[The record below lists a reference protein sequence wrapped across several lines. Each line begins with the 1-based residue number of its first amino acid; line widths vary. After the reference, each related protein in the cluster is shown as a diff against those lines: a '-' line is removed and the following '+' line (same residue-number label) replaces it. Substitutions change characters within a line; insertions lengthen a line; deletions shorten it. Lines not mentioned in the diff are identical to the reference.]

1 MNHPWSLSFR
11 YLMGAL
17 VFLGL
22 LGFLYYARDAL
33 EPLVIAAFT
42 AYLINPAVTLLMQS
56 TKLTR
61 RTAVNLVY
69 FTSLTLLIATPA
81 TLTPIFFEELK
92 DVGQGLMAGLDQIT
106 GMVAEPLDFAGTK
119 IDLAQLAAGLMN
131 FRKNFIT
138 PMPDM
143 AVQLLENTSRG
154 AIWFLVIIVSVYLFL
169 SEWHGIRKWMLSLAP
184 QHYRREMQ
192 ELYLRV
198 RAVWMAY
205 LRGQILLMLIVGIVF
220 TIAWT
225 IIGLPGA
232 LVLGVIAGLFT
243 LVPDVGPF
251 MAVALAMTV
260 ALLQGSR
267 WILLPNIWVMFIVLA
282 VYLVLI
288 NIKNFWLRPYIMGRS
303 VNMNEGLILVAILI
317 ATILS
322 GILGALLVVPVLAS
336 VVIILD
342 YLLKRI
348 AGQVPFTTRI
358 KLVQISPAISQ
369 IKATQNKRRPP
380 KKFNRN

>member
-11 YLMGAL
+11 YFIGTL

-22 LGFLYYARDAL
+22 LAFLYYARQAL
-33 EPLVIAAFT
+33 EPLVIAAFI
-42 AYLINPAVTLLMQS
+42 AYLINPAVMLLS
-56 TKLTR
+56 RYTKFTR
-61 RTAVNLVY
+61 RAAVNLVY

-81 TLTPIFFEELK
+81 TLTPIFFDELK
-92 DVGQGLMAGLDQIT
+92 DVGQGLMTGLDQIVS
-106 GMVAEPLDFAGTK
+106 MLAKPVDFAGTRF
-119 IDLAQLAAGLMN
+119 DLAQLAAGLTS
-131 FRKNFIT
+131 FRATFIS
-138 PMPDM
+138 PMPDE
-143 AVQLLENTSRG
+143 AVQLLESTSRG
-154 AIWFLVIIVSVYLFL
+154 AIWSLVIIVCVYLFL
-169 SEWHGIRKWMLSLAP
+169 SEWHIIRKWMLSQAP
-184 QHYRREMQ
+184 LPYRHEVD

-198 RAVWMAY
+198 RAIWMAY

-251 MAVALAMTV
+251 FAVVLAMTV

-267 WILLPNIWVMFIVLA
+267 WIPLSNIWVMLIVLA

-288 NIKNFWLRPYIMGRS
+288 NIKNLWLRPFIMGRS
-303 VNMNEGLILVAILI
+303 VNMNEGLILVSILI

-336 VVIILD
+336 GVIILD

-348 AGQVPFTTRI
+348 TGQSPFPSKSI
-358 KLVQISPAISQ
+358 LVQISPDESQ
-369 IKATQNKRRPP
+369 ITSTQSKRHPP
-380 KKFNRN
+380 KKLNRK